1 MSKEKSKM
9 FASLLGVAALTV
21 MGADVSAQQTNETTS
36 FSDTTKVKGKFVFQ
50 KPAATV
56 DTTSNEERI
65 TEDEKNLLA

>member
-36 FSDTTKVKGKFVFQ
+36 FSDTTEVKGKLSF
-50 KPAATV
+50 
-56 DTTSNEERI
+56 
-65 TEDEKNLLA
+65 KNQQPQSIPQVMKSE